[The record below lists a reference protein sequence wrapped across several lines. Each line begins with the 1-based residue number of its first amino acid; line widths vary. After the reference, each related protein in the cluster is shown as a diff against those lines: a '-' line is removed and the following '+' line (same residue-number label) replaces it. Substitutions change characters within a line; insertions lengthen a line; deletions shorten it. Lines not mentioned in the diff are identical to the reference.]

1 MKKEESRK
9 EISQKFFVLVVFKF
23 GVFGVFEF
31 CFFFWCFCSTFSL
44 YLLSSKNSGSSSN
57 SSVCGF
63 IFEAQSFFKRVSI
76 PITALGIVQN
86 K

>member
-31 CFFFWCFCSTFSL
+31 CFFGVFVPPFL
-44 YLLSSKNSGSSSN
+44 YLLSSSKNSSS
-57 SSVCGF
+57 SSVCSF

>member
-31 CFFFWCFCSTFSL
+31 CFFFGVFVPPFLFIYLVVVRIVVIVVCAVLFLRHNLFSRGCQYQL
-44 YLLSSKNSGSSSN
+44 PL
-57 SSVCGF
+57 
-63 IFEAQSFFKRVSI
+63 
-76 PITALGIVQN
+76 
-86 K
+86 